1 MMRNLILN
9 LFFLSTLLVSG
20 GCRNSA
26 DLDANRIPAKL
37 VIAHYGTDDPVAL
50 KSAAK
55 PFQEYLEKKLGMPVE
70 FIYTTDYTS
79 VIEAIR
85 TKKVHIAYLSP
96 FSYVLASQKH
106 DITPIITTGEDGKQS
121 MYHSTI
127 FTSSHSGI
135 NSIAD
140 LKAKAKNLTLCFADP
155 ASTSGHLIPRAYLTT
170 IGLNPDKNAFKETIF
185 AGNHVAATL
194 SVASGKI
201 DVGCAATEY
210 GLELAERKG
219 LVKKDQI
226 KVLWQSAP
234 IVGSPI
240 VVRNDLNK
248 AFVKK
253 IQNLYLNLAKDE
265 PGIFLKYMKLLHAQP
280 ERYSYMTVQDSMY
293 NGIRAIASGIKDLSV
308 IK

>member
-1 MMRNLILN
+1 MKKLIAS
-9 LFFLSTLLVSG
+9 LFFLSILLIFCS
-20 GCRNSA
+20 CHNSI
-26 DLDANRIPAKL
+26 DLDANGIPGKL
-37 VIAHYGTDDPVAL
+37 VIAHYGTDDPGAL

-55 PFQEYLEKKLGMPVE
+55 PFQQYLQKKLGMPVE
-70 FIYTTDYTS
+70 FIYTNDYTS
-79 VIEAIR
+79 VIEALK
-85 TKKVHIAYLSP
+85 TKKTHIAYLSP

-106 DITPIITTGEDGKQS
+106 DITPIITTGENGKQS

-127 FTSSHSGI
+127 FTNTHSGI

-140 LKAKAKNLTLCFADP
+140 LKAKAKYITLCFADP

-170 IGLNPDKNAFKETIF
+170 VGLNPDKNAFKETIF
-185 AGNHVAATL
+185 AGSHVTSVL

-210 GLELAERKG
+210 GLEIAERKG

-226 KVLWQSAP
+226 RVLWQSQP

-240 VVRNDLNK
+240 VARNDLNK
-248 AFVKK
+248 EFVKK

-265 PGIFLKYMKLLHAQP
+265 PGIFLTYMKLLHTKP
-280 ERYSYMTVQDSMY
+280 ENYSYMTVQDSMY
-293 NGIRAIASGIKDLSV
+293 NGIRSIASGIKDLSV

>member
-1 MMRNLILN
+1 MKNLITY
-9 LFFLSTLLVSG
+9 LFLLCALLISG

-26 DLDANRIPAKL
+26 DLDAKGIPNKL
-37 VIAHYGTDDPVAL
+37 VIALYGTDDPGAL
-50 KSAAK
+50 KGAIK
-55 PFQEYLEKKLGMPVE
+55 PFQHYLEKKLGMPVA

-85 TKKVHIAYLSP
+85 SKKVHIAYLSP

-106 DITPIITTGEDGKQS
+106 DITPIITTGENGRQS
-121 MYHSTI
+121 MYHSTV
-127 FTSSHSGI
+127 FVSTHSGI

-170 IGLNPDKNAFKETIF
+170 LGLNPDKNAFKETIF
-185 AGNHVAATL
+185 AGSHVTSVL

-210 GLELAERKG
+210 GLEIAERKG
-219 LVKKDQI
+219 LVKRDQI
-226 KVLWQSAP
+226 KVLWQSKP

-240 VVRNDLNK
+240 VARNDLNK
-248 AFVKK
+248 ELVKK
-253 IQNLYLNLAKDE
+253 IQNLYVNLAKDE
-265 PGIFLKYMKLLHAQP
+265 PGIFLPYMRLLHAKP
-280 ERYSYMTVQDSMY
+280 ENYSYMTVQDSMY
-293 NGIRAIASGIKDLSV
+293 SGIRAIASGIKDLNV